1 MINCSFLFFQIITN
15 LEKEVGVLQSGLIS
29 MLSCPQSAAEPDPP
43 NPQKLDTTISKV
55 VEAQESLGKIV
66 QSATTSHFIEETES
80 DSVKNGNQKTS
91 NFILGDAIQSSTVS
105 KKRKHSLSSL
115 DANGPAYD
123 HLQFRSSNNTNDRE
137 DRERKLQWRQHI
149 SMNAAKTVSIC
160 SESAGSSSG
169 GSGGE
174 GGLSQGSAVHSLLHM
189 GDTSSSPSRGTSSG
203 SDDDSASSKQPIQT
217 QTTHRIHIHPHRA
230 LEKCVEPLISKPLI
244 LRPTYTYPFERSKY
258 LQAVLAAVSPPLV
271 APVQK
276 KPHWRLPERG
286 YSFSSHTLAGPTAAA
301 VASIYPAV
309 FVENDNHSG
318 PFKGYVPMRENS
330 ERSKEIV
337 DIPHQGKR
345 NQDFTI
351 YDGHRLRA
359 MKDH

>member
-1 MINCSFLFFQIITN
+1 
-15 LEKEVGVLQSGLIS
+15 
-29 MLSCPQSAAEPDPP
+29 MLSGPQPAAEPDPP
-43 NPQKLDTTISKV
+43 NLLKKDAVNSRFA
-55 VEAQESLGKIV
+55 EADGSPRKIV
-66 QSATTSHFIEETES
+66 QSAKTSHLIEDTES
-80 DSVKNGNQKTS
+80 NSVKDPNQKTTH
-91 NFILGDAIQSSTVS
+91 FTLGDAAQSSVS
-105 KKRKHSLSSL
+105 KKRKHNLSSL
-115 DANGPAYD
+115 EGNGSTYD
-123 HLQFRSSNNTNDRE
+123 LPQFRSNNNTNNRE
-137 DRERKLQWRQHI
+137 DRERKNQWRQHI

-189 GDTSSSPSRGTSSG
+189 GDTSSSQSRGTSSG

-217 QTTHRIHIHPHRA
+217 PTTHRVHVHSHRA
-230 LEKCVEPLISKPLI
+230 LENCIEPLISQPLI
-244 LRPTYTYPFERSKY
+244 ARPTYTYPFERSKH
-258 LQAVLAAVSPPLV
+258 LQSVLAAVSPPLV

-276 KPHWRLPERG
+276 QSHWRVPERV

-309 FVENDNHSG
+309 FVENDNNSG
-318 PFKGYVPMRENS
+318 PFKGYVPMRDTYEQN
-330 ERSKEIV
+330 KVTV
-337 DIPHQGKR
+337 DTPQQGKR

>member
-1 MINCSFLFFQIITN
+1 M
-15 LEKEVGVLQSGLIS
+15 EVGVLQSGLIS
-29 MLSCPQSAAEPDPP
+29 MLSCPQSAAEPEPP
-43 NPQKLDTTISKV
+43 NLLIKDTNSRF
-55 VEAQESLGKIV
+55 VEAHESLDKIIKLV
-66 QSATTSHFIEETES
+66 SSSHLIEETES
-80 DSVKNGNQKTS
+80 DSVKNSSQKTAHIKS
-91 NFILGDAIQSSTVS
+91 GDAAVT

-115 DANGPAYD
+115 EANGSTYD
-123 HLQFRSSNNTNDRE
+123 HLQFRTNNNSSDRE

-189 GDTSSSPSRGTSSG
+189 GDTSSGQSRGASSG
-203 SDDDSASSKQPIQT
+203 SDDDSASSKQPVQT
-217 QTTHRIHIHPHRA
+217 PTTHRVHIHQHRA
-230 LEKCVEPLISKPLI
+230 LEKCIEPLSSKSLMP
-244 LRPTYTYPFERSKY
+244 RPPYTYPLERSKY

-276 KPHWRLPERG
+276 QPHWRLPERG
-286 YSFSSHTLAGPTAAA
+286 YAFSSHTLAGPTAAA

-318 PFKGYVPMRENS
+318 PFKGYVPMRDSS
-330 ERSKEIV
+330 EQNKVTGV
-337 DIPHQGKR
+337 DTPLQGKR